1 MTLIL
6 LSSCSSKKKAVS
18 NSAINEAKVEIPI
31 TNKSNSDSSA
41 QNVIYH
47 SILTGINDKRPIIIE
62 RWNNKVHSKKQIR
75 ETIDNK
81 NRVTQLEFLR
91 NGKLSEFGYF
101 PIAKVTYEYTENKIV
116 ETTFDKHEE
125 TLYVDKYVAHYQS
138 IYHLNK
144 KGFIEKVERIS
155 NFEKRDS
162 IYAELNMS
170 PPTKA
175 ELEEESKE
183 YQLYYYSE
191 KPIEIE
197 FYKYSFTKLDGL
209 YPVSED
215 YIVEKNYEKKY
226 SYYWIEKGIEEG
238 VEKLLKSE

>member
-1 MTLIL
+1 MTLFL
-6 LSSCSSKKKAVS
+6 LGSCSSKKKAIS
-18 NSAINEAKVEIPI
+18 NSTINERKVEIPI
-31 TNKSNSDSSA
+31 NNEFNLDSSA

-47 SILTGINDKRPIIIE
+47 SFLTGTNDKRPIIIE
-62 RWNNKVHSKKQIR
+62 RWKNKDYSKKQIR

-101 PIAKVTYEYTENKIV
+101 PIAKVTYEYAENKII
-116 ETTFDKHEE
+116 ETTFDKYKE

-138 IYHLNK
+138 IYHLDKN
-144 KGFIEKVERIS
+144 GFIEKVERIS
-155 NFEKRDS
+155 DFEKRDS
-162 IYAELNMS
+162 IYAELNIS
-170 PPTKA
+170 PPSKA
-175 ELEEESKE
+175 ELEQESKE
-183 YQLYYYSE
+183 YQFHYYSG